1 MGRPK
6 GKTNNNNNNRYWSKE
21 EKLRIVLR
29 VINHENS
36 LNIISKEEKINPGQL
51 YSWVKKYLN
60 DGENGLI
67 NAKKP
72 GSPYKGLDKKKEL
85 TDIEQLQYENMK
97 LRIENE
103 RLKKGYLVEGDGQIV
118 VFNGLKNKNLK

>member
-6 GKTNNNNNNRYWSKE
+6 GKANKPNRSWPTDEKE
-21 EKLRIVLR
+21 RIVLR
-29 VINHENS
+29 VINCENS
-36 LNIISKEEKINPGQL
+36 LSKISQEEKINPGQL
-51 YSWVKKYLN
+51 HLWVNKYLKE
-60 DGENGLI
+60 GKKGLI
-67 NAKKP
+67 TKKKP
-72 GSPYKGLDKKKEL
+72 GNPYKGLNLKKEL
-85 TDIEQLQYENMK
+85 TDIEKLEYENMK